1 MVALGG
7 LESGVTD
14 ERASEG
20 GLESDKS
27 ENLKLFFFEKEE
39 EATRHFGRKEKLSL
53 G

>member
-20 GLESDKS
+20 GLDGKSD
-27 ENLKLFFFEKEE
+27 NLKLLKR
-39 EATRHFGRKEKLSL
+39 ARKPPSTLGGRRS
-53 G
+53 

>member
-20 GLESDKS
+20 ALESDKS
-27 ENLKLFFFEKEE
+27 ENLKLFLKRKRKPPG
-39 EATRHFGRKEKLSL
+39 TLGGRRS
-53 G
+53 